1 MADMYG
7 YQSAIQAQNQRE
19 QAVEEAND
27 LKQANN
33 LTATDD
39 YNKEVSEQDAMND
52 VELAKDFVTGIMSG
66 GTMKEAYDA
75 RNKRVEKAAK
85 RLQAIREGRI
95 PDDSGEPSALRK
107 AVSGIADKAKDVGGQ
122 ALEAGKEVGGF
133 IGEKLGDPR
142 DWDWSS
148 VGGGGSIAMG
158 GMGYSPMI
166 NSTNPRASLTL
177 PTPPSARSSVVSFDG
192 NAPSLQLSG
201 GIDETGLGAR
211 VGTLPPIRAPTPP
224 PPPSTTAP
232 ATARPPP
239 PPGRPRPP
247 GTILRPEDRPTP
259 DGQPRIPPSH
269 PPPSAPPRP
278 PSPPALRQPEP
289 EPEPLAN
296 PPTTTATNITS
307 ADDNPT
313 HPTPRGSTSSLARS
327 SVLSSV
333 SDAPS
338 DAPSEADSEEPSL
351 TSKIISGVTGADK
364 ETAEFVGR
372 VGGAVSSA
380 TMGGLSIYDDVSN
393 LVASHGKH
401 LFDKDAST
409 TDNIDNIT
417 STIAS
422 VSDVVG
428 LIPGAEW
435 VAGLGNLIG
444 EGGNVVKLFGDYEK
458 EKTNVPP
465 KPPPEVLQ
473 AKTLNTGQIADV
485 GVQSALKVGG
495 INTY

>member
-1 MADMYG
+1 MG
-7 YQSAIQAQNQRE
+7 
-19 QAVEEAND
+19 
-27 LKQANN
+27 
-33 LTATDD
+33 AT
-39 YNKEVSEQDAMND
+39 AMN
-52 VELAKDFVTGIMSG
+52 
-66 GTMKEAYDA
+66 
-75 RNKRVEKAAK
+75 
-85 RLQAIREGRI
+85 I
-95 PDDSGEPSALRK
+95 PT
-107 AVSGIADKAKDVGGQ
+107 
-122 ALEAGKEVGGF
+122 
-133 IGEKLGDPR
+133 
-142 DWDWSS
+142 
-148 VGGGGSIAMG
+148 
-158 GMGYSPMI
+158 
-166 NSTNPRASLTL
+166 NNPRASFTL
-177 PTPPSARSSVVSFDG
+177 PTPPSARVSFDG

-201 GIDETGLGAR
+201 GTDQAGLGVR
-211 VGTLPPIRAPTPP
+211 VGTLPPDRLQPRP
-224 PPPSTTAP
+224 
-232 ATARPPP
+232 RPPP
-239 PPGRPRPP
+239 PPGAPPPP
-247 GTILRPEDRPTP
+247 GTIIRPEDRPTP

-269 PPPSAPPRP
+269 PPPSAPAPPRP
-278 PSPPALRQPEP
+278 PSPRTSPFLRPPEP
-289 EPEPLAN
+289 EPAPAPLAN
-296 PPTTTATNITS
+296 PPTTGQTITS
-307 ADDNPT
+307 ADDNPI
-313 HPTPRGSTSSLARS
+313 HKPPRGSTSSLARS

-333 SDAPS
+333 SDAQS
-338 DAPSEADSEEPSL
+338 DTPSESEAPSL

-393 LVASHGKH
+393 LVKSHGQH

-485 GVQSALKVGG
+485 GVQSAVKVGG
-495 INTY
+495 LNTY